1 MLAPAPGPPA
11 REVPRPIPRL
21 IRHRWAVALLL
32 TAFVLLCAHGLLWDT
47 PTVDEFAHLPAGWY
61 YWQTGNFAL
70 FPQNPP
76 LVKLLS
82 ALPLFLLHPAVDTAA
97 RVQNTGWYPWVFGT
111 DFMERN
117 RAIYDRVFL
126 LGRLP
131 IVLLG
136 VLTGLLVYR
145 WSRELYG
152 RGAGLVALTLFVF
165 CPSIVAHAHLAT
177 VDLGSAC
184 FTVLALHRLDR
195 YVRKPTWR
203 RLLLCGL
210 ALGAAELAKFTGI
223 LLYPIFLILMG
234 VAMAAPPDLREKGR
248 EDGKPG
254 WRGRLGRL
262 GWGLG
267 GLAGIFLLS
276 LLVIDL
282 GYLFQGVGRPLREFR
297 FGSRSMSR
305 VASVLPGLPAPLPAS
320 YLQGVDDLQLIN
332 EVGEYPNYL
341 FGRWSRQG
349 FKAYYLITLLYK
361 SPLLLLLAFLLAPF
375 ARARNVRGQLF
386 LWLPALA
393 LFLAFSF
400 LTRVDYGIRY
410 VLPVLPLACIYAGR
424 LALWLSTRG
433 RTLRV
438 AGLACLAIYPL
449 SVLRATPDTL
459 DYFNVLAGGQGDR
472 ILLDSNLDW
481 GQGLKRLKR
490 YMDREGIETIG
501 LAYFGHVDPAIYGIR
516 WQFPDPSRPGPVA
529 ISANFL
535 HGYPYATYA
544 NGHILPIPPG
554 AFRWV
559 GRSPRVAELGGGIFV
574 YQVGEVATPRR

>member
-1 MLAPAPGPPA
+1 MPNAP
-11 REVPRPIPRL
+11 
-21 IRHRWAVALLL
+21 HRWAVPLLL
-32 TAFVLLCAHGLLWDT
+32 AAFVLLCAHGLLWDT
-47 PTVDEFAHLPAGWY
+47 PTVDEFAHLPSGWY

-82 ALPLFLLHPAVDTAA
+82 ALPLFLIHPAVDTAV
-97 RVQNTGWYPWVFGT
+97 RVQNTGWFPWVFGT

-145 WSRELYG
+145 WARELYG
-152 RGAGLVALTLFVF
+152 TGAGLVALILFVF

-177 VDLGSAC
+177 VDLGSAF
-184 FTVLALHRLDR
+184 FTVLALYRLYR
-195 YVRKPTWR
+195 YLRKPTRR
-203 RLLLCGL
+203 RLVLCGL
-210 ALGAAELAKFTGI
+210 ALGAAELSKFTGI
-223 LLYPIFLILMG
+223 LLYPIFLIL
-234 VAMAAPPDLREKGR
+234 VLIPLEVRQDGR
-248 EDGKPG
+248 KQ
-254 WRGRLGRL
+254 LGRN
-262 GWGLG
+262 
-267 GLAGIFLLS
+267 LASLAAIVLLS

-282 GYLFQGVGRPLREFR
+282 GYLFQGVGRPLRDFHFE
-297 FGSRSMSR
+297 SRSMAR
-305 VASVLPGLPAPLPAS
+305 VASLLPGLPAPLPAP

-332 EVGEYPNYL
+332 ETGEYPNYL

-361 SPLLLLLAFLLAPF
+361 SPLLLLLAVLLAPF
-375 ARARNVRGQLF
+375 ARAKEVRGQLF
-386 LWLPALA
+386 LWLPAVA
-393 LFLAFSF
+393 LFLAFS
-400 LTRVDYGIRY
+400 LLSRVDYGIRY
-410 VLPVLPLACIYAGR
+410 VLPILPLACIYAGR
-424 LALWLSTRG
+424 LVPWFAARG

-449 SVLRATPDTL
+449 SVLAATPDTL

-490 YMDREGIETIG
+490 YMDHEGLQKID
-501 LAYFGHVDPAIYGIR
+501 LAYFGHVDPAIYGIH
-516 WQFPDPSRPGPVA
+516 WEFPDPSRPGPIAV
-529 ISANFL
+529 SANFL

-574 YQVGEVATPRR
+574 YQNP

>member
-1 MLAPAPGPPA
+1 MPRAP
-11 REVPRPIPRL
+11 
-21 IRHRWAVALLL
+21 HRWAVPLLL
-32 TAFVLLCAHGLLWDT
+32 AAFALLCAHGLLWDT
-47 PTVDEFAHLPAGWY
+47 PTVDEFAHLPSGWY

-82 ALPLFLLHPAVDTAA
+82 ALPLFLIHPAVDTAV
-97 RVQNTGWYPWVFGT
+97 RVQNTGWFPWVFGT

-117 RAIYDRVFL
+117 RAIYDRIFL

-145 WSRELYG
+145 WARELYG
-152 RGAGLVALTLFVF
+152 EGAGLVALTLFVF

-177 VDLGSAC
+177 VDLGSAF
-184 FTVLALHRLDR
+184 FTVLALYRLDR
-195 YVRKPTWR
+195 YVRKPTLR
-203 RLLLCGL
+203 RLVLCGL
-210 ALGAAELAKFTGI
+210 ALGAAELSKFTGI
-223 LLYPIFLILMG
+223 LLYPIFFILLLI
-234 VAMAAPPDLREKGR
+234 PPEVRQDVRKQ
-248 EDGKPG
+248 
-254 WRGRLGRL
+254 LGRS
-262 GWGLG
+262 
-267 GLAGIFLLS
+267 LAAFVAIVLLS
-276 LLVIDL
+276 LFVIDL
-282 GYLFQGVGRPLREFR
+282 GYLFQGVGRPLRDFHFE
-297 FGSRSMSR
+297 SRSMSR
-305 VASVLPGLPAPLPAS
+305 IASVLPGLPALLPAP

-332 EVGEYPNYL
+332 ETGEYPNYL

-375 ARARNVRGQLF
+375 ARVPEVRGQVF

-393 LFLAFSF
+393 LFLAFS
-400 LTRVDYGIRY
+400 LLSRVDYGIRY
-410 VLPVLPLACIYAGR
+410 LLPILPLACTYAGR
-424 LALWLSTRG
+424 LVPWFAVRG
-433 RTLRV
+433 RTLRI

-449 SVLRATPDTL
+449 SVLTATPDTL

-490 YMDREGIETIG
+490 YMDHEGLQKID

-516 WQFPDPSRPGPVA
+516 WEFPDPKRPGPVA
-529 ISANFL
+529 VSANFL

-574 YQVGEVATPRR
+574 YQNP

>member
-1 MLAPAPGPPA
+1 MPNAP
-11 REVPRPIPRL
+11 
-21 IRHRWAVALLL
+21 HRWAVPLLL
-32 TAFVLLCAHGLLWDT
+32 AAFVLLCAHGLLWDT

-82 ALPLFLLHPAVDTAA
+82 ALPLFLIHPAVDTAV
-97 RVQNTGWYPWVFGT
+97 RVQNTGWFPWVFGT
-111 DFMERN
+111 GFMERN
-117 RAIYDRVFL
+117 RATYDHIFL

-131 IVLLG
+131 VVLLG

-145 WSRELYG
+145 WARELYG
-152 RGAGLVALTLFVF
+152 TGAGLAALILFVF

-177 VDLGSAC
+177 VDLGSTF
-184 FTVLALHRLDR
+184 FTVLALYRLHR

-210 ALGAAELAKFTGI
+210 ALGAAELSKFTGI
-223 LLYPIFLILMG
+223 LLYPIFLILLLIPLE
-234 VAMAAPPDLREKGR
+234 VRQNLREQ
-248 EDGKPG
+248 
-254 WRGRLGRL
+254 LGRR
-262 GWGLG
+262 
-267 GLAGIFLLS
+267 LAVLVAIVLLS

-282 GYLFQGVGRPLREFR
+282 GYLFQGVGQPLRDFHFE
-297 FGSRSMSR
+297 SRSMSR
-305 VASVLPGLPAPLPAS
+305 IASVLPGLPALLPAP
-320 YLQGVDDLQLIN
+320 YLQGLDDLQLIN
-332 EVGEYPNYL
+332 ETGEYPNYL

-349 FKAYYLITLLYK
+349 FQAYYLITLLYK

-375 ARARNVRGQLF
+375 ARAREVRSQVF
-386 LWLPALA
+386 LWLPAVA
-393 LFLAFSF
+393 LFLAFS
-400 LTRVDYGIRY
+400 LLSRVDYGIRY
-410 VLPVLPLACIYAGR
+410 VLPILPLACIYAGR
-424 LALWLSTRG
+424 LVPWFAVRG

-438 AGLACLAIYPL
+438 AGLTCLALYPL
-449 SVLRATPDTL
+449 SVLAATPNTL

-490 YMDREGIETIG
+490 YMNREGLQKID
-501 LAYFGHVDPAIYGIR
+501 LAYFGHVDPAIYGIH
-516 WQFPDPSRPGPVA
+516 WEFPDPSRPGPVA
-529 ISANFL
+529 VSANFL

-554 AFRWV
+554 VFRWV

-574 YQVGEVATPRR
+574 YQNP